1 MPPLVSIIT
10 VNYRQAQI
18 TCDFLDSL
26 REIQYPHYEVLLVD
40 NGLLADESDKFRQHH
55 PHVRV
60 INSPDNL
67 GFAGGNNL
75 AIREAAG
82 DYILLINNDTIVPPD
97 FLEPLVRVLETH
109 SKAGMVSPK
118 IYFYDEPRMLQYAGT
133 EPQHSCARG

>member
-40 NGLLADESDKFRQHH
+40 NGLLEDESDKFRQHH
-55 PHVRV
+55 PRVRV
-60 INSPDNL
+60 INSADNL

-97 FLEPLVRVLETH
+97 FLNPLVEATH
-109 SKAGMVSPK
+109 VS
-118 IYFYDEPRMLQYAGT
+118 Q
-133 EPQHSCARG
+133 